1 MTYRTWQTVLLTI
14 VMLLTTFYPWLSEVW
29 GYVLAVL
36 GVIYVVFGFCLIKAL
51 FDLRR
56 CVQEPQPELGETESA
71 ASRTHVPKEESTA
84 EAGAETD

>member
-56 CVQEPQPELGETESA
+56 CVQEPNETESA
-71 ASRTHVPKEESTA
+71 TPRALVPKEESTA